1 MKINVKGIRMFLYE
15 GGLSITPLV
24 PTAISSANPPLVSV
38 PDASGLVSGMPVTF
52 NNTGFDELDG
62 GTFVVGEVDELANT
76 FTVLG
81 ADTTNTTGVISA
93 SPEAILYPDGDRV
106 RLCLNSLEI
115 AAPSVN
121 QIDVSTYCEESTM
134 PGRTTAGQVTMG
146 GFVENNSAALAEIMR
161 ADEDGLERIFLIEMP
176 SGQGYMIGAIT
187 FAGLG
192 YTVPL
197 EGAVG
202 YTISGTQSQK
212 IRYMFQ

>member
-1 MKINVKGIRMFLYE
+1 
-15 GGLSITPLV
+15 
-24 PTAISSANPPLVSV
+24 
-38 PDASGLVSGMPVTF
+38 
-52 NNTGFDELDG
+52 
-62 GTFVVGEVDELANT
+62 
-76 FTVLG
+76 
-81 ADTTNTTGVISA
+81 
-93 SPEAILYPDGDRV
+93 
-106 RLCLNSLEI
+106 
-115 AAPSVN
+115 
-121 QIDVSTYCEESTM
+121 M

-146 GFVENNSAALAEIMR
+146 GFVENNSPALAELIA

-212 IRYMFQ
+212 IRYVFQ

>member
-1 MKINVKGIRMFLYE
+1 MKINVKGIRMYLYG
-15 GGLSITPLV
+15 GGLTITPLV
-24 PTAISSANPPLVSV
+24 PTAISSANPPVVSV
-38 PDASGLVSGMPVTF
+38 PDAAAIVAGSPISF
-52 NNTGFDELDG
+52 ADTGFEELDG
-62 GTFVVGEVDELANT
+62 GQFVVGTVDLLDNS

-81 ADTTNTTGVISA
+81 ADTTDSTGVIGP
-93 SPEAILYPDGDRV
+93 SPQATIYSEANRV

-121 QIDVSTYCEESTM
+121 QVDVSTYCEEGTM

-146 GFVENNSAALAEIMR
+146 GFVENNSPALAELIA

-212 IRYMFQ
+212 IRYVFQ